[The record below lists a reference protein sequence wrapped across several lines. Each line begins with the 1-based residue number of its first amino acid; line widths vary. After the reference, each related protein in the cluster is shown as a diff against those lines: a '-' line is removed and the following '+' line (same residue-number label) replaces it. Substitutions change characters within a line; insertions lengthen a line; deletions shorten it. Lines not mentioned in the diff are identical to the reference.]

1 VVTGGPPLAPPR
13 DEPPTLR
20 LTCPGPQGGT
30 SERHE
35 VPGYETLEELGRGG
49 MGVVYKAR
57 QLGLNRPVA
66 LKMILSGPHAGPEDL
81 ARFRI
86 EAEAVARLQ
95 HPNIV
100 QIYEIGEH
108 EGIPFLT
115 LEYCNGGSLAA
126 RLAGKPLP
134 GPEAAA
140 LVEQV
145 ARGVH
150 AAHQAGIVHRDLKP
164 ANILLA
170 VAGCPPAAAS
180 DLSGAASPTLVN
192 WVPKVTDFG
201 LAKRIQEDAAVSRG
215 LTRTGTVLGTPSYMA
230 PEQAGDIKHIGPAC
244 DVYGLG
250 AVLYE
255 LLTGRPPFLAA
266 SHIDTVLQVMHQEP
280 LPPRMLNRQID
291 ADLERVVLKCLEKQ
305 PHMRYPSAL
314 ALAEDLARYQ
324 RGEPVTA
331 RSVNLLER
339 LQRELA
345 HSQHDVQLRPW
356 GKGLMLLGGLIF
368 VAQTATSLLL
378 WTGRLKEAW
387 CFWVPRAVTLLLLVP
402 LFLKYRPTRAVW
414 PTNAVE
420 RSLWAVWGG
429 YLLTF
434 ATLFWVMRLL
444 GHDHLGI
451 YGVWTAVSG
460 LAWFIM
466 GGYVWGGCYLIGAA
480 FLGLSPVFALF
491 AESKWSPLGFGALW
505 GAALL
510 TMGWR
515 YWRLGRPGP
524 GAEEHSEVH

>member
-1 VVTGGPPLAPPR
+1 
-13 DEPPTLR
+13 
-20 LTCPGPQGGT
+20 
-30 SERHE
+30 
-35 VPGYETLEELGRGG
+35 
-49 MGVVYKAR
+49 VVYKAR
-57 QLGLNRPVA
+57 QVGLNRLVA
-66 LKMILSGPHAGPEDL
+66 LKMILAGPHAGAEDV

-100 QIYEIGEH
+100 QIYEVGEH

-115 LEYCNGGSLAA
+115 LEYCNGGTLAA
-126 RLAGKPLP
+126 RLGGRPLP

-170 VAGCPPAAAS
+170 VAGCPPPADS
-180 DLSGAASPTLVN
+180 DLSGDASPLLVG

-201 LAKRIQEDAAVSRG
+201 LAKRIQEGAANAQG
-215 LTRTGTVLGTPSYMA
+215 LTRTGAVLGTPSYMA
-230 PEQAGDIKHIGPAC
+230 PEQAGDGKAIGPAC

-266 SHIDTVLQVMHQEP
+266 SHIDTVLQVLHQEP
-280 LPPRMLNRQID
+280 LPPRMLNRSMD

-305 PHMRYPSAL
+305 PHLRYRSAL
-314 ALAEDLARYQ
+314 ELAEDLRRYQ
-324 RGEPVTA
+324 QGEPVLA

-356 GKGLMLLGGLIF
+356 GKGLMILGGVIF
-368 VAQTATSLLL
+368 FAQLATSVLLAA
-378 WTGRLKEAW
+378 TRLPEAL
-387 CFWVPRAVTLLLLVP
+387 CFWAPRCVTLSLLVP
-402 LFLKYRPTRAVW
+402 LFLKYRPTRSVW
-414 PTNAVE
+414 PTNALE

-429 YLLTF
+429 YFFTI
-434 ATLFWVMRLL
+434 ATLFWVLRLM

-460 LAWFIM
+460 LAWFAT
-466 GGYVWGGCYLIGAA
+466 GGHVWGGCYLIGGA
-480 FLGLSPVFALF
+480 FLGLSPVFALL
-491 AESKWSPLGFGALW
+491 AGSRWSPLLFGTLW
-505 GAALL
+505 AAALL
-510 TMGWR
+510 TLGWR
-515 YWRLGRPGP
+515 YWRPGRRPAGAPGT
-524 GAEEHSEVH
+524 SEVY